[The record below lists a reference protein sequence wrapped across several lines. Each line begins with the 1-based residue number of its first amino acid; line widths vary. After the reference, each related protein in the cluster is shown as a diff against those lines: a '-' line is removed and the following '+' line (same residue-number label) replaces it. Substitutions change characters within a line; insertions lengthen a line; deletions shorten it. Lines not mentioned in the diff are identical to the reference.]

1 MSSSGDN
8 YGVQFG
14 DSANVSGGIIAGAGS
29 WVQGN
34 QYRGADIED
43 IAGLRAALS
52 LDPPVIWGN
61 AFRGSFLHERFSQVD
76 EGVDVPPLTLC
87 AARRGL
93 RIGGGRAGVPCGVG
107 VRTGSGLVRPLSRAA
122 RRLRSTG

>member
-43 IAGLRAALS
+43 LAGLRAALS
-52 LDPPVIWGN
+52 SL
-61 AFRGSFLHERFSQVD
+61 VD
-76 EGVDVPPLTLC
+76 Q
-87 AARRGL
+87 L
-93 RIGGGRAGVPCGVG
+93 RASPAGVEDPGALAEVAESAQQEMDKDKPNKHILAGLLHSLMAGVQNSATLATA
-107 VRTGSGLVRPLSRAA
+107 VVAIQHAVTALL
-122 RRLRSTG
+122 

>member
-43 IAGLRAALS
+43 LAGLRAALS
-52 LDPPVIWGN
+52 SL
-61 AFRGSFLHERFSQVD
+61 VD
-76 EGVDVPPLTLC
+76 Q
-87 AARRGL
+87 L
-93 RIGGGRAGVPCGVG
+93 RASPAGVEDPGALAEVAVSAQQEMDKDKPNKHILAGLLHSLMAGVQNSATLATA
-107 VRTGSGLVRPLSRAA
+107 VVAIQHAVTALL
-122 RRLRSTG
+122 

>member
-43 IAGLRAALS
+43 LAGLRAALS
-52 LDPPVIWGN
+52 SL
-61 AFRGSFLHERFSQVD
+61 VD
-76 EGVDVPPLTLC
+76 Q
-87 AARRGL
+87 L
-93 RIGGGRAGVPCGVG
+93 RASPAGVEDPGALVEVAVSAQQELNKDKPNKHILGGLMHALMAGVQNSATIATA
-107 VRTGSGLVRPLSRAA
+107 VLAIQHAVTALL
-122 RRLRSTG
+122 

>member
-43 IAGLRAALS
+43 LAGLRAALS
-52 LDPPVIWGN
+52 SL
-61 AFRGSFLHERFSQVD
+61 VD
-76 EGVDVPPLTLC
+76 Q
-87 AARRGL
+87 L
-93 RIGGGRAGVPCGVG
+93 RASPAGVEDPGALAEVAASAQQEMDKDKPNKHILGGLLHALMAGVQNSATLATA
-107 VRTGSGLVRPLSRAA
+107 VVAIQHAVTALL
-122 RRLRSTG
+122 

>member
-43 IAGLRAALS
+43 LAGLRAALS
-52 LDPPVIWGN
+52 SL
-61 AFRGSFLHERFSQVD
+61 VD
-76 EGVDVPPLTLC
+76 Q
-87 AARRGL
+87 L
-93 RIGGGRAGVPCGVG
+93 RASPAGVEDPGALAEVAVSAQQEMDKDRPNKHILGGLLHALMAGVQNSATLATA
-107 VRTGSGLVRPLSRAA
+107 VLAIQHAVTALL
-122 RRLRSTG
+122 

>member
-34 QYRGADIED
+34 QSRGADIED
-43 IAGLRAALS
+43 LAGLRAALGS
-52 LDPPVIWGN
+52 L
-61 AFRGSFLHERFSQVD
+61 VD
-76 EGVDVPPLTLC
+76 Q
-87 AARRGL
+87 L
-93 RIGGGRAGVPCGVG
+93 RASPAGVEDPGALAEVAVSAQQEMDKDKPNKHILGGLLHALMAGVQNSATLATA
-107 VRTGSGLVRPLSRAA
+107 VLAIQHAVTALL
-122 RRLRSTG
+122 

>member
-8 YGVQFG
+8 LNGVQFG

-43 IAGLRAALS
+43 LAGLRAALS
-52 LDPPVIWGN
+52 SSSISFVRPP
-61 AFRGSFLHERFSQVD
+61 ARCRRSR
-76 EGVDVPPLTLC
+76 C
-87 AARRGL
+87 ARRGS
-93 RIGGGRAGVPCGVG
+93 GVG
-107 VRTGSGLVRPLSRAA
+107 AA
-122 RRLRSTG
+122 GDE

>member
-34 QYRGADIED
+34 QTRGADIED
-43 IAGLRAALS
+43 LAGLRAALS
-52 LDPPVIWGN
+52 SL
-61 AFRGSFLHERFSQVD
+61 VD
-76 EGVDVPPLTLC
+76 Q
-87 AARRGL
+87 L
-93 RIGGGRAGVPCGVG
+93 RASPAGVEDPGALAEVAVSAQQEMDKDKPNKHILGGLLHALMAGVQNSATLATA
-107 VRTGSGLVRPLSRAA
+107 VVAIQHAVTALL
-122 RRLRSTG
+122 

>member
-1 MSSSGDN
+1 MPSSGDN

-43 IAGLRAALS
+43 LAGLRAALS
-52 LDPPVIWGN
+52 SL
-61 AFRGSFLHERFSQVD
+61 VD
-76 EGVDVPPLTLC
+76 Q
-87 AARRGL
+87 L
-93 RIGGGRAGVPCGVG
+93 RASPAGVEDPGALVEVAVSAQQEMNKDKPNKHILGGLLHALMAGVQNSATIATA
-107 VRTGSGLVRPLSRAA
+107 VLAIQHAVTALL
-122 RRLRSTG
+122 

>member
-43 IAGLRAALS
+43 LAGLRAALS
-52 LDPPVIWGN
+52 SL
-61 AFRGSFLHERFSQVD
+61 VD
-76 EGVDVPPLTLC
+76 Q
-87 AARRGL
+87 L
-93 RIGGGRAGVPCGVG
+93 RASPAGVEDPGALAEVAVSAQQEMDKDKPNKHILGGLLHALMAGVQNSATLATA
-107 VRTGSGLVRPLSRAA
+107 VLAIQHAVTALL
-122 RRLRSTG
+122 

>member
-14 DSANVSGGIIAGAGS
+14 YSANVSGGIIAGAGS

-43 IAGLRAALS
+43 LAGLRAALS
-52 LDPPVIWGN
+52 SL
-61 AFRGSFLHERFSQVD
+61 VD
-76 EGVDVPPLTLC
+76 Q
-87 AARRGL
+87 L
-93 RIGGGRAGVPCGVG
+93 RASPAGVEDPGALVEVAVSAQQEMNKDKPNKHILGGLLHALMAGVQNSATIATA
-107 VRTGSGLVRPLSRAA
+107 VLAIQHAVTALL
-122 RRLRSTG
+122 

>member
-43 IAGLRAALS
+43 LAGLRAALS
-52 LDPPVIWGN
+52 SL
-61 AFRGSFLHERFSQVD
+61 VD
-76 EGVDVPPLTLC
+76 Q
-87 AARRGL
+87 L
-93 RIGGGRAGVPCGVG
+93 RASPAGVEDPGALAEVAASAQQEMDKDKPNKHILGGLLHALMAGVQNSATIATA
-107 VRTGSGLVRPLSRAA
+107 VLAIQHAVTALL
-122 RRLRSTG
+122 

>member
-29 WVQGN
+29 WVQSN

-43 IAGLRAALS
+43 LAGLRAALS
-52 LDPPVIWGN
+52 SLVDQLRASPADVEDPGALVEVAVSAQQEMNKDKPNKHILG
-61 AFRGSFLHERFSQVD
+61 GLLHA
-76 EGVDVPPLTLC
+76 LM
-87 AARRGL
+87 
-93 RIGGGRAGVPCGVG
+93 AGVQNSATIATAVLAIQHA
-107 VRTGSGLVRPLSRAA
+107 VTALL
-122 RRLRSTG
+122 

>member
-1 MSSSGDN
+1 MSSSGNN

-43 IAGLRAALS
+43 LAGLRAALS
-52 LDPPVIWGN
+52 SL
-61 AFRGSFLHERFSQVD
+61 VD
-76 EGVDVPPLTLC
+76 Q
-87 AARRGL
+87 L
-93 RIGGGRAGVPCGVG
+93 RASPAGVEDPDALAEVAVSAQQEMDKNKPNKHILGGLLHALMAGVQNSATLATA
-107 VRTGSGLVRPLSRAA
+107 VVAIQHAVTALL
-122 RRLRSTG
+122 

>member
-43 IAGLRAALS
+43 LAGLRAALS
-52 LDPPVIWGN
+52 SL
-61 AFRGSFLHERFSQVD
+61 VD
-76 EGVDVPPLTLC
+76 Q
-87 AARRGL
+87 L
-93 RIGGGRAGVPCGVG
+93 RASPAGVEDPGALVEVAASAQQEMNKDKPNKHILGGLLHALMAGVQNSATIATA
-107 VRTGSGLVRPLSRAA
+107 VLAIQHAVTALL
-122 RRLRSTG
+122 

>member
-43 IAGLRAALS
+43 LAGLRAALS
-52 LDPPVIWGN
+52 SL
-61 AFRGSFLHERFSQVD
+61 VD
-76 EGVDVPPLTLC
+76 QLSASP
-87 AARRGL
+87 
-93 RIGGGRAGVPCGVG
+93 AGVEDPGALVEVAVSAQQEMDKDKPNKHILGGLLHALMAGVQNSATLATA
-107 VRTGSGLVRPLSRAA
+107 VLAIQHAVTALL
-122 RRLRSTG
+122 

>member
-43 IAGLRAALS
+43 LAGLRAALS
-52 LDPPVIWGN
+52 SL
-61 AFRGSFLHERFSQVD
+61 VD
-76 EGVDVPPLTLC
+76 QLSASP
-87 AARRGL
+87 
-93 RIGGGRAGVPCGVG
+93 AGVEDPGALVEVAVSAQQEMDKDRPNKHILGGLLHALMAGVQNSATLATA
-107 VRTGSGLVRPLSRAA
+107 VLAIQHAVTALL
-122 RRLRSTG
+122 

>member
-43 IAGLRAALS
+43 LAGLRAALS
-52 LDPPVIWGN
+52 SL
-61 AFRGSFLHERFSQVD
+61 VD
-76 EGVDVPPLTLC
+76 QLSASP
-87 AARRGL
+87 
-93 RIGGGRAGVPCGVG
+93 AGVEDPGALVEVAVSAQQEMDQDKPNKHILGGLLHALMAGVQNSATLATA
-107 VRTGSGLVRPLSRAA
+107 VLAIQHAVTALL
-122 RRLRSTG
+122 

>member
-34 QYRGADIED
+34 QYRGADIGD
-43 IAGLRAALS
+43 LAGLRDALS
-52 LDPPVIWGN
+52 SL
-61 AFRGSFLHERFSQVD
+61 VD
-76 EGVDVPPLTLC
+76 QLRASPAGVDDPGALVEVAVSAQQEMDKDKPNKHILG
-87 AARRGL
+87 GL
-93 RIGGGRAGVPCGVG
+93 LHALMAGVQNSATLATAVLAIQHA
-107 VRTGSGLVRPLSRAA
+107 VTALL
-122 RRLRSTG
+122 